1 MALIIE
7 QPSKLD
13 DILYNSIL
21 HLLPQLSHR
30 HPMPSFTEINEILSS
45 ESSILFVARFSE
57 FSGSIAGI
65 VTLVIFRVPSGIRAH
80 IEDLVVDKEMHN
92 KGIARALMN
101 KALESA
107 QSSGADGV
115 ILTSNSSRYPA
126 IKLYESLGFKKW
138 ETNLFYY
145 QFEG

>member
-7 QPSKLD
+7 QPGKLD
-13 DILYNSIL
+13 DFLYDSIL

-30 HPMPSFTEINEILSS
+30 HPLPSFKQVDEILSS
-45 ESSILFVARFSE
+45 ESSTIFVARISE
-57 FSGSIAGI
+57 FPGSIAGI
-65 VTLVIFRVPSGIRAH
+65 ATLVIFRVPSGIRAH
-80 IEDLVVDKEMHN
+80 IEDLVVDKDMRN
-92 KGIARALMN
+92 RGIARALMN

-115 ILTSNSSRYPA
+115 ILTSNSRRYPA

-145 QFEG
+145 QFDE